1 MKRRNFIKVT
11 AAGTLAFILPSSSSA
26 ISPDK
31 KLRIAQVG
39 LGAMGLNDLKDIAS
53 HPAVE
58 IVALCDVDARNLN
71 EVKGKYPN
79 AKFFADYREMFRTMG
94 NDVDAVVVST
104 PDHAHAPVALM
115 AMELNKNVYCQKP
128 LTHYISESRKMDAV
142 AAQKKLVTQM
152 GIQVHSFYDYKLATI
167 LIQKG
172 IIGKVSKVIAW
183 SPKVWGYDGPAP
195 ITSDPVPEGLDW
207 NLWLGTAKERPYK
220 QGSYLYGNWRKCIDY
235 GCGTLGDMGVHI
247 FDTPYN
253 ALQLS
258 VPLTVKNSCRTPNEF
273 GHPEKNHVT
282 YVFPQT
288 PYTAKTLEW
297 VWFDG
302 MGAPELEKDLLLPDG
317 QKLPDQG
324 AMFIGEKGQRL
335 LLPHFMELPRLII
348 NNKYETIDIKKYDP
362 DGKAGKP
369 VTSYD
374 IEGQKHY
381 HEFVDA
387 CLGKAQCSAPFS
399 YAAKLTEVILL
410 GVVAARFPGQ
420 TLNWDGKNARF
431 KEEEANKFLS
441 GEYRNF

>member
-1 MKRRNFIKVT
+1 MKRRNFIKTT
-11 AAGTLAFILPSSSSA
+11 AAGSLAFMLPFSPSA
-26 ISPDK
+26 FASDK
-31 KLRIAQVG
+31 KLRVAQVG
-39 LGAMGLNDLKDIAS
+39 LGSMGLNDLKDIAS
-53 HPAVE
+53 HPSVE
-58 IVALCDVDARNLN
+58 IVALCDVDANKIN
-71 EVKGKYPN
+71 AVKASYPN
-79 AKFFADYREMFRTMG
+79 AKTFADYREMFTSIG
-94 NDVDAVVVST
+94 GEIDAVVVST
-104 PDHAHAPVALM
+104 PDHAHAPVALK
-115 AMELNKNVYCQKP
+115 AMEMNKNVYCQKP
-128 LTHYISESRKMDAV
+128 LTHYISESREMDAV

-172 IIGKVSKVIAW
+172 IIGKVKKVIAW

-195 ITSDPVPEGLDW
+195 EGSDPVPEGLDW

-220 QGSYLYGNWRKCIDY
+220 EGFYHPGNWRKCIDY

-253 ALQLS
+253 ALKLG
-258 VPLTVKNSCRTPNEF
+258 VPLTVKNSCRAPNDF

-302 MGAPELEKDLLLPDG
+302 KGAPELEKDLMLPG
-317 QKLPDQG
+317 EQKLPDQG
-324 AMFIGEKGQRL
+324 AMFIGENGKRL

-348 NNKYETIDIKKYDP
+348 NDKYEAIDIKKYDP
-362 DGKAGKP
+362 KGQAGKP

-374 IEGQKHY
+374 IEGEKHY

-387 CLGKAQCSAPFS
+387 CLGKTKCSAPFS

-410 GVVAARFPGQ
+410 GVVAARFPGR

-431 KEEEANKFLS
+431 KEEEANKYLE